1 MFILE
6 VEPVKKLVSRTV
18 SLHKFEAEEKMS
30 DRLTQAFPVLQPKMV
45 PQSQV
50 RPSSSLLQRQ

>member
-18 SLHKFEAEEKMS
+18 SRRKFEAEEEMN
-30 DRLTQAFPVLQPKMV
+30 DRITQAFPVLQPKMV
-45 PQSQV
+45 QQSQV
-50 RPSSSLLQRQ
+50 RPSSPLLQRQ